1 MKHTHGQISQR
12 AQAAGEQAITSYVY
26 GKRG

>member
-1 MKHTHGQISQR
+1 MKRTHRQLSQR
-12 AQAAGEQAITSYVY
+12 AQAAGEEAIISYVY